1 MFLENI
7 FMKKFLLILLVLIN
21 ITVFAGEELSPVYL
35 DDPIDTS
42 IKIPTIDK
50 SNFDETK
57 IDKSSQ
63 ENVFLGN
70 IQKYGEYNPYNKK
83 TFSFNKEKKWKDFYY
98 GTNTDYT
105 YNADSMSHM
114 NTLYTK
120 YKKNKFSLDAYY
132 RSNSSLLS
140 PTPVGRGIFAFT
152 PEYEINQHFSIQNSY
167 STNLLENNQKNEMKL
182 FYKPFEDD
190 RMDFNVGTSQ
200 IYSTTNAPKRT
211 QINFG
216 TNFRF

>member
-1 MFLENI
+1 
-7 FMKKFLLILLVLIN
+7 MKKFLLILLVLTN
-21 ITVFAGEELSPVYL
+21 IMVLAAEELSPVYL
-35 DDPIDTS
+35 DDPADTS
-42 IKIPTIDK
+42 INIK
-50 SNFDETK
+50 K
-57 IDKSSQ
+57 IDEAILNKTDISTNN
-63 ENVFLGN
+63 ENNTFLGN
-70 IQKYGEYNPYNKK
+70 VQKYSNYNPYEKK

-98 GTNTDYT
+98 GSNTDYT
-105 YNADSMSHM
+105 YNADSMSHV

-120 YKKNKFSLDAYY
+120 YKKNKFSLGAYY

-167 STNLLENNQKNEMKL
+167 STNLLENNQKSEMKL

>member
-7 FMKKFLLILLVLIN
+7 FMKKFLLILLVLTN
-21 ITVFAGEELSPVYL
+21 ISISAEELAPVHL
-35 DDPIDTS
+35 DDPADTS
-42 IKIPTIDK
+42 IKIPTLDK

-57 IDKSSQ
+57 IDKSTQ
-63 ENVFLGN
+63 ENTFLGN
-70 IQKYGEYNPYNKK
+70 VQKYSEYNPYNKK
-83 TFSFNKEKKWKDFYY
+83 TFSYGNESQWKDFYY

-120 YKKNKFSLDAYY
+120 YKKNKFSLGAYY
-132 RSNSSLLS
+132 RTNSSLLS

-152 PEYEINQHFSIQNSY
+152 PEYEINRHLSIQNSY
-167 STNLLENNQKNEMKL
+167 STNFMENNQKSELKL

-211 QINFG
+211 QINIG